1 MADEFKI
8 VASLNI
14 PESASRINKDIPKLE
29 GQAKHLKI
37 VADLNPTL
45 SIKNIQ
51 NTLNK
56 LQNNAKITVGVDI
69 AGTNG
74 KNGQPVIK
82 PILDRSAYKDIDSY
96 INAISAKLSQSK
108 IGNISS
114 ITKGIK
120 ESLGANS
127 PEVKSAVAE
136 LVNALKLT
144 PNNQKAIA
152 DSYSNLIESIRGTI
166 SSSKIVGDVNFEKNL
181 ADEIYRIST
190 SYANVRTQAQQT
202 SNVVANA
209 NANIGN
215 SARTISTQYRTEFGV
230 VTDVVKQAE
239 AEFARFGE
247 VSAVSNKSVKALDGV
262 PEHFKDFTIQ
272 VKSATGEVQKFFY
285 TFENVGD
292 NKNPVFKY
300 MLQNIN
306 EADAGVKKLADDIEK
321 AKAQYTSKLAG
332 FESTNSQ
339 IKTGLSAEI
348 AKVNDEINKLG
359 TNNGSIQ
366 NLKVAFDNLTASANK
381 IKENLKA
388 TGASLNPIDNAINK
402 YKNMDN
408 VLKEITTSFNNLS
421 IKPTGLGDSLNSVK
435 SQLIELQNLEKSE
448 GGYTETWAKKYRDVS
463 LAVAEVKTNI
473 ELALKAEK
481 SDKGSSYQ
489 TQLKYLNKIKEETNT
504 IISLKRKMVNA
515 GDEEKSLY
523 QHEITNAQKRIQY
536 DVQQLEKKKLLT
548 NEAKYLVNTYK
559 EEIALQDRINN
570 AKLNDKAS
578 TQRITDIK
586 SYNVEID
593 KALTKLN
600 SLNNSST
607 FTKNA
612 SNPAVTRTKQEI
624 NSLITAYQNLATK
637 LQGNI
642 TPAGLETVRTE
653 LTQLNARFNDTT
665 VTAKRF
671 ETELRNDNGA
681 EKLAQKIAVLTARI
695 EAYRKANSRSEKKFG
710 SQYNDMLSALKNPNI
725 DENAYNR
732 IAKQFQVI
740 RQEVNAANVAGKN
753 FLQTFKEKLGKFT
766 GWMSMTYAVS
776 MFTRSVRQ
784 AVVEL
789 KDIDTILT
797 EISKTSDRTEA
808 SLRRLGDTSF
818 ATASKYGQ
826 KASDYLLGVQEM
838 SRAGF
843 DEKAS
848 EQMAEL
854 STLAQ
859 SAGDM
864 TAELANEYLIA
875 TNAGYKFGGSAEKLN
890 SVLDSQNYITNH
902 NALSMSELAEAT
914 KIVASQASQ
923 SGIGIDQMTA
933 AVGTMIATT
942 QQGGEVASRA
952 FKGILMNLQQVKGT
966 AEDIGDGGEDIT
978 TESLTK
984 YEEACLDL
992 GVALKEVKDGVLQLR
1007 DPMVI
1012 LEELANAVSKESEG
1026 SIKVANLISA
1036 VGGKFCLVA

>member
-51 NTLNK
+51 ATLNK
-56 LQNNAKITVGVDI
+56 MNNNANIKIGIDTSGLNSTLSDVQNKVI
-69 AGTNG
+69 ATNKG
-74 KNGQPVIK
+74 LSIK
-82 PILDRSAYKDIDSY
+82 PTVDGKVIEDTDVLIKTIVSKLQTLNTVDLKTFKDNLKNIIGVSSKEISADADTLIQTLKLNPEDS
-96 INAISAKLSQSK
+96 NAIIQSY
-108 IGNISS
+108 
-114 ITKGIK
+114 
-120 ESLGANS
+120 EFLM
-127 PEVKSAVAE
+127 
-136 LVNALKLT
+136 
-144 PNNQKAIA
+144 
-152 DSYSNLIESIRGTI
+152 DSIRNTL
-166 SSSKIVGDVNFEKNL
+166 SSMGKDKIVSGSSFDNNIVTS
-181 ADEIYRIST
+181 IYKAAT
-190 SYANVRTQAQQT
+190 SFKEVQSQAQQT
-202 SNVVANA
+202 ANIITNA
-209 NANIGN
+209 NNQVTN
-215 SARTISTQYRTEFGV
+215 SARTISTQYRTEFNV

-247 VSAVSNKSVKALDGV
+247 VSAVSNKSVKALNGV

-306 EADAGVKKLADDIEK
+306 EADAGVKRLADDIEK

-348 AKVNDEINKLG
+348 AKVNEEINKLG

-515 GDEEKSLY
+515 GDEEKALY

-559 EEIALQDRINN
+559 EEITLQDRINN

-586 SYNVEID
+586 SYNAEID
-593 KALTKLN
+593 KAITKLN

-653 LTQLNARFNDTT
+653 LTQLNARFNDATA
-665 VTAKRF
+665 TAKRF

-681 EKLAQKIAVLTARI
+681 DQLAQKVALLTSRI
-695 EAYRKANSRSEKKFG
+695 KAYQSANPKVAKKYSAEF
-710 SQYNDMLSALKNPNI
+710 SQMLAALSNPNI
-725 DENAYNR
+725 DTTGYNTV
-732 IAKQFQVI
+732 AKQLQII
-740 RQEVNAANVAGKN
+740 RSEANKANIAG
-753 FLQTFKEKLGKFT
+753 LTLWQTLKEKVAKFT
-766 GWMSMTYAVS
+766 GWMSMTYAISLV
-776 MFTRSVRQ
+776 TRTIRGMVTD
-784 AVVEL
+784 VVEL
-789 KDIDTILT
+789 DTALIDLKKTFKGTNEDLKEFYRSSNDIAKQLGVTTKEVIT
-797 EISKTSDRTEA
+797 QA
-808 SLRRLGDTSF
+808 SAWSRLGYNTKSQIESLSQTSSIF
-818 ATASKYGQ
+818 AAISPEMDVDSATNTLVSVLKAYEKYGLKAEDALDGIASKVNAVGNNF
-826 KASDYLLGVQEM
+826 AVSNSD
-838 SRAGF
+838 
-843 DEKAS
+843 
-848 EQMAEL
+848 
-854 STLAQ
+854 
-859 SAGDM
+859 
-864 TAELANEYLIA
+864 I
-875 TNAGYKFGGSAEKLN
+875 
-890 SVLDSQNYITNH
+890 
-902 NALSMSELAEAT
+902 AEALQRSS
-914 KIVASQASQ
+914 ASMASANTDLEHT
-923 SGIGIDQMTA
+923 IALITA
-933 AVGTMIATT
+933 
-942 QQGGEVASRA
+942 
-952 FKGILMNLQQVKGT
+952 
-966 AEDIGDGGEDIT
+966 
-978 TESLTK
+978 
-984 YEEACLDL
+984 
-992 GVALKEVKDGVLQLR
+992 
-1007 DPMVI
+1007 
-1012 LEELANAVSKESEG
+1012 
-1026 SIKVANLISA
+1026 
-1036 VGGKFCLVA
+1036 GKFRCLYVQKCA